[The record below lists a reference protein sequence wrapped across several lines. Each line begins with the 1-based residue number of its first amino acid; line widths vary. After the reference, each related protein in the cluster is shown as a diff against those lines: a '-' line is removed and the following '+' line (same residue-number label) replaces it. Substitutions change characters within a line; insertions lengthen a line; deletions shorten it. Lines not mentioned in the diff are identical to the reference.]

1 MGIHRA
7 TQRYEKIKPSDEE
20 AIRERIIALAGKY
33 GRYGYRR
40 ITALLRSEGWCVN
53 HKRVQRIW
61 RLEGLKVPQKQPKR
75 GRLFLNDGSTIRH
88 RPIYKNHV
96 WSYDFVMDR
105 THDGRAF
112 KTLNIIDEYS
122 RECMA
127 IKVKRK
133 INSFDVLEVLA
144 DLFLAYGPPAFIRS
158 DNGPEFIAK
167 ELRRWLSKLGVKT
180 LYIEPGS
187 PWENGYC
194 ESFNGKFRDEL
205 LNGEIFY
212 TLNEAKVVIENWR
225 RDYNEHRPH
234 SSLGYRPPAPLA
246 ILPRLGLTNEVE
258 LLHGNWTK

>member
-1 MGIHRA
+1 MVIGIHRA
-7 TQRYEKIKPSDEE
+7 TQRYEKIKADDEE
-20 AIRERIIALAGKY
+20 IIRERIITLASKY

-75 GRLFLNDGSTIRH
+75 GRLFLNNGSTIRH
-88 RPIYKNHV
+88 KPLYKSHV

-133 INSFDVLEVLA
+133 LNSFDVLETLA
-144 DLFLAYGPPAFIRS
+144 DLFLAHGPPAFIRS

-167 ELRRWLSKLGVKT
+167 QLRGWLYKLGVKT

-194 ESFNGKFRDEL
+194 ESFNGKLRDEL

-225 RDYNEHRPH
+225 RDYNQYRPH
-234 SSLGYRPPAPLA
+234 SSLGYKPPTPVAV
-246 ILPRLGLTNEVE
+246 LPRYELGEKME
-258 LLHGNWTK
+258 LLHG